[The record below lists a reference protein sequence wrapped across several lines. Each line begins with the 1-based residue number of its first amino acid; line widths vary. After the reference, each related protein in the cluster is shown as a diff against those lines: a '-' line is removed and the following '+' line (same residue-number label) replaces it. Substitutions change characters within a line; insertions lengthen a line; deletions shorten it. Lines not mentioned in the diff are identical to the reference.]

1 MLKLIFLL
9 FAQPSFAACGCQCVD
24 GIPKTLC
31 QTIVEAQA
39 QPRMCPPQLECPVL
53 EDVNEGDPSEPL
65 FFDAPSEQAH
75 SCREVRIWDA
85 EQAAYTGVRVCDVII
100 S

>member
-1 MLKLIFLL
+1 MLKLIIMLV
-9 FAQPSFAACGCQCVD
+9 AQPHFAVCACQCVD
-24 GIPKTLC
+24 GLPKTLC
-31 QTIVEAQA
+31 QTIAEAQA
-39 QPRMCPPQLECPVL
+39 QPRMCPLQLRCPVVEETTESRPAEL
-53 EDVNEGDPSEPL
+53 L

-85 EQAAYTGVRVCDVII
+85 EQAAYTGVRVCDVIT